1 MAAPAG
7 RYDTICDQ
15 GATYERVVILRDA
28 AAGLVDL
35 TNFTAKMQIR
45 STAASPTVIKEL
57 TTENGGITL
66 GGVTGTISLLI
77 TATDTAAM
85 AAGNYVYD
93 VNLVSGG
100 TINKPLYGTFTV
112 RAGVTR

>member
-7 RYDTICDQ
+7 RYDTLCDQ
-15 GATYERVVILRDA
+15 GATYERVVVLRDA
-28 AAGLVDL
+28 AAGLINL

-45 STAASPTVIKEL
+45 PTAASTTVIKEL

-66 GGVTGTISLLI
+66 GGAGGTISLFI
-77 TATDTAAM
+77 SDTDTAAM
-85 AAGNYVYD
+85 TPGSYVYD
-93 VNLVSGG
+93 LNLVTNTSV
-100 TINKPLYGTFTV
+100 NKPLYGTFTV

>member
-1 MAAPAG
+1 MSAPAG

-15 GATYERVVILRDA
+15 NATYERVVILRDA
-28 AAGLVDL
+28 AAGLVNL
-35 TNFTAKMQIR
+35 TGFTAKMQLR
-45 STAASPTVIKEL
+45 STATSAAVVKEL

-66 GGVTGTISLLI
+66 GGVTGAISLFI
-77 TATDTAAM
+77 SAADTAAI

-93 VNLVSGG
+93 LILISGT
-100 TINKPLYGTFTV
+100 TINKPLYGSFTV

>member
-1 MAAPAG
+1 MSAPAG

-15 GATYERVVILRDA
+15 GATYERVVILRDS

-35 TNFTAKMQIR
+35 TGFTAAMQIR
-45 STAASPTVIKEL
+45 TTAAATTVVKSL
-57 TTENGGITL
+57 TTENSGIVL
-66 GGVTGTISLLI
+66 GGVTGTISLFI
-77 TATDTAAM
+77 SATGTAAI

-93 VNLVSGG
+93 LNLINGS